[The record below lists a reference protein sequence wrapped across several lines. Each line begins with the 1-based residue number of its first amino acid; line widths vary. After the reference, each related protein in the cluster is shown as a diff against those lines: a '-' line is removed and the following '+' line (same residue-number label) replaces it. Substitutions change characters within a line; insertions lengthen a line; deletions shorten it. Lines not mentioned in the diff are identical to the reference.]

1 MNQHPDK
8 TNRRPLPSATS
19 IVLVVMGGWI
29 VATQVCSTIARA
41 SLKLEVILAVLA
53 AASLIISGFIWRRRV
68 ARNLS
73 LIATLVLFAASVLI
87 FAKGDWT
94 EAYRSDAL
102 LRHYGMDVFTLKDQQ
117 ELQDKLRTGQI
128 DWVDS
133 QRVLASI
140 NPTHFDMV
148 LFKARRY
155 IRQTFWPPLQYQ
167 AWKREQIRQAR

>member
-1 MNQHPDK
+1 M
-8 TNRRPLPSATS
+8 
-19 IVLVVMGGWI
+19 VMGGWI

-53 AASLIISGFIWRRRV
+53 AASLIISGFIWRRKA

-73 LIATLVLFAASVLI
+73 LIAALVLFAASVLVY
-87 FAKGDWT
+87 KRGDWT
-94 EAYRSDAL
+94 EAYRSDAM
-102 LRHYGMDVFTLKDQQ
+102 LRHYGMDVFRLKDQQ
-117 ELQDKLRTGQI
+117 EFQQKLRTGQI

-133 QRVLASI
+133 QRVLASM
-140 NPTHFDMV
+140 NPTQFDMV